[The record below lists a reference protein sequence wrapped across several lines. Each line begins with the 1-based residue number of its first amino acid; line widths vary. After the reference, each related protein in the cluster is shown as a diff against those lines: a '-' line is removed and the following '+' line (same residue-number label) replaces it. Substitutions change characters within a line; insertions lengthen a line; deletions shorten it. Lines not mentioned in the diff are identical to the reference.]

1 MLKNLKKKKKGFTLI
16 ELIIVIAIIAILAAV
31 AIPKFGDVRRN
42 ANIKSDIAN
51 AKTIQNAV
59 SSLIADGQITNL
71 GQSFTFDGTA
81 DANTDEDKLAAYI
94 DGNAPKSKYYSS
106 QYFKVVITD
115 GNVAIKV
122 NDGASQNSQDIT
134 VYPNGEAPYDK

>member
-94 DGNAPKSKYYSS
+94 DGKAPTSKCYPGES
-106 QYFKVVITD
+106 FGVTITD
-115 GNVAIKV
+115 GNVQITVHDGTNWVKV
-122 NDGASQNSQDIT
+122 YPDGAS
-134 VYPNGEAPYDK
+134 PYNN